1 MADSSGR
8 RLGVQP
14 FDRDMIK
21 AHLDQAELK
30 YTVDDDGD
38 YRVDFAA
45 AEEGQPELSFW
56 LSAEG
61 TNDDIFVVRCVTNL
75 GVDKTLWPQAVM
87 ACNQWNTEKRYP
99 KAYLWVSSDP
109 EALFGQI
116 RLESQYPVG
125 AGVIQ
130 PLIDDWI
137 ATTFG
142 TSFGFWEWMG
152 ESGHLASEIDDL
164 PND

>member
-1 MADSSGR
+1 MSETDGR
-8 RLGVQP
+8 RIGIRP

-21 AHLDQAELK
+21 DHLDRAELVA
-30 YTVDDDGD
+30 TIDEDGD
-38 YRVDFAA
+38 YRVDFQAA
-45 AEEGQPELSFW
+45 QEGAPELSFW

-61 TNDDIFVVRCVTNL
+61 TNEDIFVIRCVTNL
-75 GVDKTLWPQAVM
+75 AVDKTLWPQAVM

-99 KAYLWVSSDP
+99 KAYLWVGNDP
-109 EALFGQI
+109 ESLFGQI
-116 RLESQYPVG
+116 RLEAQFPVG

-137 ATTFG
+137 ATVFG
-142 TSFGFWEWMG
+142 TSFGFWDWIA
-152 ESGHLASEIDDL
+152 ESGLLSGAGEI